1 MQRIISKRMV
11 TVAAM
16 VAMVL
21 AMAVPTFAQGLP
33 QSSDP
38 GGTDPGAGE
47 ESVPNQDTAS
57 STEPSSTGDA
67 ALPTTSTNAAALP
80 TSTDT
85 ANNDPAAPAEDS
97 ATDVIPIK
105 LSSELCAEVTDPL
118 VSGTFAHVLPEL
130 VQGCLK
136 RSYLPAGSSTTAPV
150 QSASEPTH
158 TPPVNPAPVVE
169 PGGPVKPAPVD
180 TTAPADTTT
189 TDTTPVNP
197 APTDTT
203 STDTAPTNTP

>member
-21 AMAVPTFAQGLP
+21 AMAVPTFAQVLP

-38 GGTDPGAGE
+38 AATNPGAGGE
-47 ESVPNQDTAS
+47 ESVPNQDVT
-57 STEPSSTGDA
+57 STEPSSTED
-67 ALPTTSTNAAALP
+67 AALP

-85 ANNDPAAPAEDS
+85 TNLPTSTDAANNDPAAPAEDNT
-97 ATDVIPIK
+97 TDVIPIK